1 METVKIIKRI
11 SKEGKD
17 YFQIAENGDNET
29 AWLPVFIS
37 TKLENK
43 KFEIISTERKVDK
56 NGKVFEVLEINKK
69 NIFKVPE
76 KNIYIITK

>member
-1 METVKIIKRI
+1 METVKIVKRI

-17 YFQIAENGDNET
+17 YFQIAENRDNET

-56 NGKVFEVLEINKK
+56 NGKVFEVLELNKK